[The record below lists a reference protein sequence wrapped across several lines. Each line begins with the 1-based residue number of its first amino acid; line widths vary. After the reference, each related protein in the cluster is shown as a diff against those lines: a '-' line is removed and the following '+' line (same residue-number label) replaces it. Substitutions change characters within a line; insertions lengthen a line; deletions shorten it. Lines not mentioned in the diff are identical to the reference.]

1 MNKTK
6 RFCAIALAAMM
17 AATAF
22 SGCNSSSSTSS
33 TGGSTNSTG
42 GTVSVE
48 GGENVDPLYG
58 EGENGPISLKVWG
71 PEAAQDI
78 LKEQCAAFVEEM
90 KPYGDITIEVVP
102 QGEDEATN
110 QVTNDPSAAADV
122 FGFACDQLNKL
133 VTSGNLL
140 KVASADKETL
150 VAANS
155 EASIK
160 AASIGDDLYAYPETA
175 DNSYV
180 LFYDKRVV
188 SDEQAKTLEGTL
200 EACKAANKQFVMDAG
215 NGFYSCLFMFTGGV
229 TLEGLDENNGQVF
242 SDYDEAKVVSTM
254 LAFQNLLSEYKDI
267 FLNGETTK
275 VVDGFLSDTVGA
287 GIDGSWNFANAKS
300 ALGENAGFAE
310 LPTINV
316 DGEATPI
323 VNMFGY
329 KLIGVNSS
337 TQYPSTSVALAMY
350 LTNEECQTQRAEKL
364 NWGPSNTAAAAKDIV
379 TSDEALAAV
388 IAQSAHS
395 VAQVGVSDKFWTPMG
410 TFGNNIVDFDNPLT
424 EESAKELLAQ
434 TIANCKG

>member
-1 MNKTK
+1 MNRTK

-17 AATAF
+17 AVTAF
-22 SGCNSSSSTSS
+22 SGCGGTDTTSSSGTASQAE
-33 TGGSTNSTG
+33 

-48 GGENVDPLYG
+48 GGENTDPLYG
-58 EGENGPISLKVWG
+58 EGENGPINLKVWG
-71 PEAAQDI
+71 PEAAQEV

-90 KPYGDITIEVVP
+90 KPYGEINIEVSP
-102 QGEDEATN
+102 MGEDDATT

-140 KVASADKETL
+140 KVASADKDTL
-150 VAANS
+150 VAENT

-160 AASIGDDLYAYPETA
+160 AATVGEDLYAYPETG

-180 LFYDKRVV
+180 LFYDKTVV
-188 SDEQAKTLEGTL
+188 SEEASKTLEGTL
-200 EACKAANKQFVMDAG
+200 QACKEQNKQFVMDAG
-215 NGFYSCLFMFTGGV
+215 NGFFCCLFLFTGGLE
-229 TLEGLDENNGQVF
+229 LEGLDENGGQNVN
-242 SDYDEAKVVSTM
+242 DYDEAKVVSTM
-254 LAFQNLLSEYKDI
+254 IAFQNLLGEYKDI
-267 FLNGETTK
+267 FLNGEVTK
-275 VVDGFLSDTVGA
+275 VVDGFKSGTVGA
-287 GIDGSWNFANAKS
+287 GIDGSWNFANAKE

-316 DGEATPI
+316 DGEDTPI

-350 LTNEECQTQRAEKL
+350 LTNEASQTERAEKL
-364 NWGPSNTAAAAKDIV
+364 NWGPSNKAAAEKDIV
-379 TSDEALAAV
+379 TSDEALSAV

-410 TFGNNIVDFDNPLT
+410 TLGNNVVDFDNPLT
-424 EESAKELLAQ
+424 EESAKELLDQ
-434 TIANCKG
+434 TIANFKG